1 MQCRLFAKR
10 LYDSRV
16 AANTMTHHFF
26 VTVPTNSRFRFILAF
41 LLWANCIVV
50 LQAQISQMPLP
61 YGSLG
66 QMDAEMW
73 FRRDIQ
79 QEVEKRIISLRKQF
93 PESPVNDRATLLL
106 ADAQF
111 RAGAENPDEYVHAW
125 RTLDSF
131 ALTRPNSPLLPFAY
145 ELAAKRHLERE
156 NYAEAREYFVKSS
169 ASASENLVSRGD
181 SAYKPLMADGLY
193 WQGVCFLQESFT
205 NPNFSDSAQ
214 AAFERT
220 VSLYPRGLYADDAL
234 FLLARYAELRKQYDT
249 ALARYDRIIAEYP
262 RGNVRLAAHLR
273 AAQNHLQ
280 YRRAARALG
289 ELETAAI
296 VFNNTKNT
304 QQPSNQAPINQA
316 PSNQSYEAQSYADNA
331 REQILYIRGEA
342 NAAARRFD
350 AALQSF
356 TALLKEFPR
365 SALTMRGRLGKGY
378 ALLNLADSSESGID
392 AALKEY
398 DIVIEADDLT
408 NPEYSRLAGVARL
421 YRTICLKRKGDRE
434 TARKELSALAVQ
446 SDFLFPAE
454 ALLELGEMY
463 YQEGKYDDAR
473 KTLERAAR
481 EAPDAATQMW
491 VNLLLG
497 ETALEA
503 KAYSLAVRSFE
514 RAEQLLAQVPLH
526 ELSNRDEYLAEAVLK
541 RGIALVGAKEYRDAM
556 TQFTRF
562 LNDNPYLPD
571 APNNETV
578 LNQRT
583 EAAFWTVEA
592 EYQAELLQNAVRG
605 YQVFLSEYGT
615 SGRAEEALYGL
626 GWAQFRLRQFNESS
640 ATFTRLLREFPQSGF
655 ALDVLA
661 RKGDG
666 LYITKN
672 YRAAAESYRQAARLQ
687 PKSEQGEYA
696 AFQLGQSLYRLQEYD
711 QALEAMRDFAK
722 SYSASPLA
730 DDALYGAAW
739 ISFQQR
745 RFADAAKE
753 FRALLDA
760 YPQGSAA
767 ARSYYALGDS
777 YFNLEQYDAAIQAYR
792 AVADVFPLHPL
803 APEAVNAVQYC
814 YLLQGKEDSASA
826 VTDKYINASP
836 GSTLSQEVK
845 FKKAETLFNAGKFSS
860 AAAEFEDFITKNR
873 QNPRNAEAM
882 YQIGR
887 SYASVNDTT
896 KAFAAFARVEKD
908 YPQSNVAPRA
918 ALETALLRKEI
929 ALAKRPPAPP
939 QPQRTAPQT
948 NPRETAAQREA
959 RLAQAQREAQALNQT
974 TTQAF
979 MLAQAQSFAEAD
991 SAFARVER
999 LYAGDDAAV
1008 RASFERALMR
1018 EARGD
1023 TTGALRQYRE
1033 VAERYKGSDYGDR
1046 CRYRVAMFF
1055 RQNALYDSA
1064 RAQLEQI
1071 ASSRTDELAAEAQ
1084 YRIGEMY
1091 QREKKYAEA
1100 ITAYLKN
1107 KNTFAGLEDWYTL
1120 ALLNLGLCYEA
1131 GKDVESAK
1139 EIYRLVMAQHGE
1151 DDFAK
1156 TARERLE
1163 KLMKL

>member
-1 MQCRLFAKR
+1 MIGKHQLSILVFCIALW
-10 LYDSRV
+10 
-16 AANTMTHHFF
+16 F
-26 VTVPTNSRFRFILAF
+26 VFITPL
-41 LLWANCIVV
+41 CG
-50 LQAQISQMPLP
+50 QISPMPLH
-61 YGSLG
+61 YGAESLHE
-66 QMDAEMW
+66 AEIW

-79 QEVEKRIISLRKQF
+79 QEVKRRITTLTAIF
-93 PESPVNDRATLLL
+93 PESPANDRATLLL
-106 ADAQF
+106 ADAHF
-111 RAGAENPDEYVHAW
+111 RAGAQNPDEYILAW
-125 RTLDSF
+125 RLLDSF
-131 ALTRPNSPLLPFAY
+131 ALNRPNSPLLPFAY

-156 NYAEAREYFVKSS
+156 NYTEAREYFVKSI
-169 ASASENLVSRGD
+169 ASASENLALRGD
-181 SAYKPLMADGLY
+181 SAYQPLIADGFY
-193 WQGVCFLQESFT
+193 WQGVCYLQESFT
-205 NPNFSDSAQ
+205 NPSFSDSAQ

-220 VSLYPRGLYADDAL
+220 VQRYPRGMYADDAL

-249 ALARYDRIIAEYP
+249 ALVRYDRIIAEYP
-262 RGNVRLAAHLR
+262 RGNVRLASHLR

-296 VFNNTKNT
+296 VFNDTKNSS
-304 QQPSNQAPINQA
+304 QPTSQA
-316 PSNQSYEAQSYADNA
+316 PSNQRYEPQSYADNA

-356 TALLKEFPR
+356 SALLKEFPR
-365 SALTMRGRLGKGY
+365 SALTMRGKLGKGY
-378 ALLNLADSSESGID
+378 ALLNLADSSESGINT
-392 AALKEY
+392 ALEEY
-398 DIVIEADDLT
+398 NAVIEADDLT
-408 NPEYSRLAGVARL
+408 NPEYSRLAGIARL
-421 YRTICLKRKGDRE
+421 YRTIALKRKGDRE

-446 SDFLFPAE
+446 SDFIFPAE
-454 ALLELGEMY
+454 ALLELGEIY

-481 EAPDAATQMW
+481 EAPDAATQMR

-514 RAEQLLAQVPLH
+514 RAEQLLAQVPLY
-526 ELSNRDEYLAEAVLK
+526 ELANRDEYLAEAVLK
-541 RGIALVGAKEYRDAM
+541 RGIALVGTKEYRDAM

-562 LNDNPYLPD
+562 LNDNPHNPD
-571 APNNETV
+571 APNSETIQ
-578 LNQRT
+578 NQRM
-583 EAAFWTVEA
+583 EAAFWIVEA
-592 EYQAELLQNAVRG
+592 EYQADLLQNAVRG
-605 YQVFLSEYGT
+605 YQTFLSEYPT
-615 SGRAEEALYGL
+615 SNRAEEALYGL
-626 GWAQFRLRQFNESS
+626 GWAQFRLRQFNESA
-640 ATFTRLLREFPQSGF
+640 ATFTRLLREYPQSGF
-655 ALDVLA
+655 ALDGLA

-696 AFQLGQSLYRLQEYD
+696 AFQLGQSLYRMQEYE
-711 QALEAMRDFAK
+711 QALESMRDFAK
-722 SYSASPLA
+722 TYPNSPLA

-753 FRALLDA
+753 FRALIDA

-792 AVADVFPLHPL
+792 SVADVFPLHPL

-845 FKKAETLFNAGKFSS
+845 FKKAETLFNAGKFAS
-860 AAAEFEDFITKNR
+860 AAAEFEDFITRNR
-873 QNPRNAEAM
+873 QNPRNAEAV

-887 SYASVNDTT
+887 SYAAVNDTA
-896 KAFAAFARVEKD
+896 KAFAAFRRVETD
-908 YPQSNVAPRA
+908 YPESNVAPRA
-918 ALETALLRKEI
+918 ALEIALLRKELAFAKREPI
-929 ALAKRPPAPP
+929 RPALA
-939 QPQRTAPQT
+939 Q

-959 RLAQAQREAQALNQT
+959 RLAQAQREAQAAA
-974 TTQAF
+974 QAF
-979 MLAQAQSFAEAD
+979 MQTQAQSFAEAD
-991 SAFARVER
+991 SAFARVES
-999 LYAGDDAAV
+999 LYAGDNAAI
-1008 RASFERALMR
+1008 RAAFERAVMR
-1018 EARGD
+1018 ESRGD

-1055 RQNALYDSA
+1055 RQNSLYDSA
-1064 RAQLEQI
+1064 RAQLAQI
-1071 ASSRTDELAAEAQ
+1071 ASSRTDELAAESQ

-1100 ITAYLKN
+1100 ITAFLKN
-1107 KNTFAGLEDWYTL
+1107 KNAFAGLEDWYTL

-1131 GKDVESAK
+1131 TKEIESAK
-1139 EIYRLVMAQHGE
+1139 ETYRLVMAQHG
-1151 DDFAK
+1151 DDDYAK